1 MSNAPLIVPYGT
13 KNEYL
18 GANSWKN
25 FKKIIEEEKDMPTG
39 LSSAHSS
46 SPARSQLYNLQGQKL
61 GCATRRGIYIR
72 DGKKIA
78 NF

>member
-18 GANSWKN
+18 EANGWKN
-25 FKKIIEEEKDMPTG
+25 FKKIIEEEKDKPTG
-39 LSSAHSS
+39 LSSAHAHN
-46 SPARSQLYNLQGQKL
+46 PARSQLYNLQGQKL
-61 GCATRRGIYIR
+61 SSATRRGIYIR

-78 NF
+78 NY